1 MLKFKHLINCLQK
14 TIKKNYPQ
22 TNVMCRPASLLTSN
36 TRISIIVH
44 ISLVSRG
51 PVKKISVRAYGLH
64 IKGEDSQVFRNDG
77 YNVNHNRFPSHK
89 NGKIS
94 LAIRK
99 TPSDHSIKTRKP
111 SVPPGL
117 LSREP
122 QPWVHNHQ
130 QTDRPLPHLQV
141 ARASC
146 CTQPLLMWP
155 VRFRHILNQLPS
167 V

>member
-1 MLKFKHLINCLQK
+1 MILKQTNK
-14 TIKKNYPQ
+14 Q
-22 TNVMCRPASLLTSN
+22 TNVLCRPASLLTSN
-36 TRISIIVH
+36 ISISVH

-51 PVKKISVRAYGLH
+51 PAKKISVRAYGLH
-64 IKGEDSQVFRNDG
+64 FKGEDSQVFRNDG
-77 YNVNHNRFPSHK
+77 YSVNHNRFPSHK
-89 NGKIS
+89 NGKLS
-94 LAIRK
+94 LEIRK
-99 TPSDHSIKTRKP
+99 TPYDHSIKTRKP

-122 QPWVHNHQ
+122 QPRVHNQQ

-141 ARASC
+141 ARVSC
-146 CTQPLLMWP
+146 CTQPLPMWP